1 MAPKVKE
8 KTSRLHLTL
17 ESICPGFR
25 EWPYSW
31 KGEDK
36 DIPYGEGLIVLFR
49 PFIQSLID
57 HGWSKS
63 TIRNHIDNL
72 WLLGGEIIRE
82 VNDGNEYR
90 RFIPRQKLWDSIGP
104 EGGPYCRHLDSEEES
119 RSFDAT
125 CRKLYKYLME
135 EKARPS

>member
-1 MAPKVKE
+1 MPV
-8 KTSRLHLTL
+8 LTI
-17 ESICPGFR
+17 ETICPDFR
-25 EWPYSW
+25 EWPDSW

-36 DIPYGEGLIVLFR
+36 DVPYGKGLIEAFR
-49 PFIQSLID
+49 PFVQSLID
-57 HGWSKS
+57 AGWTKK

-82 VNDGNEYR
+82 VNDDNEYR
-90 RFIPRQKLWDSIGP
+90 RFTPRQKLLDSIGP

-125 CRKLYKYLME
+125 CRKLYKYLQPMVS
-135 EKARPS
+135 KK

>member
-1 MAPKVKE
+1 MAETVK
-8 KTSRLHLTL
+8 KRKPSLTL
-17 ESICPGFR
+17 EKICPDFQ
-25 EWPYSW
+25 EWPDSW

-36 DIPYGEGLIVLFR
+36 DVPYGEGLVEVFR

-57 HGWSKS
+57 YGWSKS

-82 VNDGNEYR
+82 VNDDNEYR
-90 RFIPRQKLWDSIGP
+90 RFTPQQKLMEMIGL

-125 CRKLYKYLME
+125 CRKLYKYLQPMVS
-135 EKARPS
+135 KK